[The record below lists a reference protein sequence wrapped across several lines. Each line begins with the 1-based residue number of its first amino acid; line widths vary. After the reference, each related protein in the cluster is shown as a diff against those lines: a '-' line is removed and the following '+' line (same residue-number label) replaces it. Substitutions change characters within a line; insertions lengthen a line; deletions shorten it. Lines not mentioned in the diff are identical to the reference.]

1 MNGKRIVITGTG
13 TVNPLGNN
21 VKDTWEMASNGRS
34 GIAKITGF
42 DASHL
47 QVDIAGEI
55 KDFDRTELF
64 SEALSK
70 TAKRMDPFVHYGAA
84 AVKQALAQSGLE
96 IEKEAERIGISFS
109 SGMGGMTSQHDNS
122 AALATKGSRRVSP
135 FYVPAAIGNIGAGLL
150 SIEHGI
156 KGPNLS
162 LQTACA
168 TSNHS
173 LISAFLIIQAG
184 MADVMVAGGAEAA
197 VIELGVAGF
206 ANMRALSTNF
216 NDTPEKASRPYDI
229 DRDGFV
235 IAEGAGALI
244 VEELEHA
251 KARGAEILCEIK
263 GVGMS
268 GDAHDLVMPD
278 PEGHG
283 AYRSM
288 QMAVDNA
295 GITADTIDYINTHGT
310 ATPLGDIAES
320 KAVQQL
326 LDGKEENVHVSSTK
340 SMHGHILGA
349 TAAVEGI
356 ICIEAIRNGVVPPS
370 INIDKLDPEIPLGCI
385 NTEPV
390 EKPINRVIS
399 NSFGFGGHNSTVM
412 YAAL

>member
-34 GIAKITGF
+34 GIGKITGF

-47 QVDIAGEI
+47 QVDIAGEV
-55 KDFDRTELF
+55 KNFDPTAHF
-64 SEALSK
+64 SEAMSK
-70 TAKRMDPFVHYGAA
+70 TAKRMDPFVHYAAA
-84 AVKQALAQSGLE
+84 AVKQALAQSGLV
-96 IEKEAERIGISFS
+96 IDKEAERIGISLS
-109 SGMGGMTSQHDNS
+109 SGMGGMTSQHENS

-135 FYVPAAIGNIGAGLL
+135 FYVPAAIGNIAAGLL

-173 LISAFLIIQAG
+173 IISAFLIIQAG
-184 MADVMVAGGAEAA
+184 MADAMIAGGAEAA

-206 ANMRALSTNF
+206 ANMRALSTRF
-216 NDTPEKASRPYDI
+216 KDTPEKASRPYDI

-235 IAEGAGALI
+235 IAEGAGALV
-244 VEELEHA
+244 VEEFEHA

-268 GDAHDLVMPD
+268 GDAYDLVIPD
-278 PEGHG
+278 PEGNG

-288 QMAVDNA
+288 KMAVDNA
-295 GITADTIDYINTHGT
+295 VITADTIDYINTHGT

-320 KAVQQL
+320 KAVQRL
-326 LDGKEENVHVSSTK
+326 LNGNEENVHVSSTK

-370 INIDKLDPEIPLGCI
+370 INIDTLDPEIPLTCI

-390 EKPINRVIS
+390 EKTIRCVIS

-412 YAAL
+412 FSAL